1 LAKSLW
7 LAKVKELE
15 VDSMAADQAK
25 EIEKLI
31 SDKFAN
37 AEKGDYYKLL
47 DVRKDASTAD
57 VKRAYFAL
65 VKRVH
70 PDRLPKLGLTS
81 LTDQAGRLFQILT
94 LAYETLSDP
103 KKKATYDKEGS
114 GATPSNPSGNT
125 AGPTNQVEMGKIAFH
140 KGNVMLNKRA
150 WTEAEQFLRDAVAVT
165 EDNARYWQTLGWA
178 VFCNENERSE
188 KQRLEA
194 ARECFEKALE
204 LDDEDSMTHY
214 NIGLYWKAKGSMKRC
229 KQAMQRALEC
239 KPNFVEAKREIRLM
253 KMRENNEKAGG
264 RSKPKGGKGKPA
276 AAPEGAWQKF
286 LAFLTKPR

>member
-1 LAKSLW
+1 
-7 LAKVKELE
+7 
-15 VDSMAADQAK
+15 MADDQAK

-31 SDKFAN
+31 NDKIVI

-47 DVRKDASTAD
+47 SVGKDMNAAE

-81 LTDQAGRLFQILT
+81 LNEQAGRLFQVLT

-103 KKKATYDKEGS
+103 QKKATYDKEGA
-114 GATPSNPSGNT
+114 GATPSNPTGNNT
-125 AGPTNQVEMGKIAFH
+125 GKTNQLEMGKIAFH

-150 WTEAEQFLRDAVAVT
+150 WTEAEQFFRDAVAVT
-165 EDNARYWQTLGWA
+165 DDNARYWQALGWS
-178 VFCNENERSE
+178 VFCNETERSE

-204 LDDEDSMTHY
+204 LNDEDGMTHY

-229 KQAMQRALEC
+229 KQAMKRALEC

-253 KMRENNEKAGG
+253 KMREDNGKAGG
-264 RSKPKGGKGKPA
+264 KSKSKGSKGKPA
-276 AAPEGAWQKF
+276 AEPEGAWQKF
-286 LAFLTKPR
+286 IAFLTKSR